1 MTALSHIS
9 EPAHLHS
16 PMAATDRTGR
26 HLELL
31 TDTIAAVN
39 SSLDLDVVV
48 ERIAAKVTSALEA
61 DACFVYLYDETDDVL
76 ALRATHDGRFGDPS
90 HRPRMHLG
98 EASPGRRR
106 PRAVR

>member
-1 MTALSHIS
+1 
-9 EPAHLHS
+9 
-16 PMAATDRTGR
+16 MAATDRTAR

-39 SSLDLDVVV
+39 SSLDLDVVF

-76 ALRATHDGRFGDPS
+76 ELRATHDGRFGDPS
-90 HRPRMHLG
+90 HRPRIHLG
-98 EASPGRRR
+98 EGITGT
-106 PRAVR
+106 